1 MIQAGQHSDKLPSLL
16 LPRRDQALLYS
27 HVDAIFSKLETL
39 KIHKGI
45 IALHNGVRIGQRK
58 HEGCQRVHVAPF
70 PSRRF
75 RDFNHIDFVLFQP
88 PGADAETFHPDPSN
102 VWYGKCLLAFL
113 FVLRADDG
121 SRFKFSVSS
130 YQPWKNMYAQM
141 IQLQVRVCVY
151 VVLHCS
157 S

>member
-45 IALHNGVRIGQRK
+45 IALHNGVSIGQRK
-58 HEGCQRVHVAPF
+58 HEGCQRVYVAPF

-102 VWYGKCLLAFL
+102 VWFGKS
-113 FVLRADDG
+113 RWGPYSPG
-121 SRFKFSVSS
+121 SR
-130 YQPWKNMYAQM
+130 PN
-141 IQLQVRVCVY
+141 I
-151 VVLHCS
+151 
-157 S
+157 